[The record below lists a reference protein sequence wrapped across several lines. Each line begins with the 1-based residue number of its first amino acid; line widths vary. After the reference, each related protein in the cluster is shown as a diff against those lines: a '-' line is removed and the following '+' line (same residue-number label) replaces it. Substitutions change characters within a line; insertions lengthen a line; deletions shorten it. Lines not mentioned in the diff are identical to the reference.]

1 MFSQSPPLYMG
12 LSQFD
17 NGARMLME
25 IVDVGPEGIDV
36 GTPLEMTFRIKELD
50 KMRGYRRYF
59 WKARPIVSAAG
70 E

>member
-1 MFSQSPPLYMG
+1 
-12 LSQFD
+12 
-17 NGARMLME
+17 MLME